1 MLFSSSATSNA
12 VVLGLASATFYGVAD
27 ALAGSAARAI
37 GVRRAVFSYQ
47 LLGLCVV
54 AAYVAWC
61 VFDGRLTSLPGAPAA
76 SWAIALAGALAT
88 LGGSVS
94 FSRALSLGNAG
105 VVAPIMT
112 CYGAITTV
120 LSVLTGEVLGVFQ
133 LIGLAV
139 CVIGVP
145 LIASNGDAAAPGA
158 RAHAKQAVGWAL
170 VSAVLYGVGF
180 WLEGRFVLPVLGT
193 LPLLVISYMVGTTVL
208 GASLAGRSDES
219 SQSDHAS
226 GHRGPISRRW
236 AWGLT
241 LFCGLLGLA
250 GLTSIAAGAQTGAL
264 SVVTV
269 LSTLSAVV
277 TTVIGL
283 MRGERMTRWQWSGLA
298 AVMLGVGMLRMV

>member
-1 MLFSSSATSNA
+1 MLFSSSTASNA

-27 ALAGSAARAI
+27 ALAGSAARAV

-61 VFDGRLTSLPGAPAA
+61 VFVGRLTSLPGAPAL

-120 LSVLTGEVLGVFQ
+120 LSVLTGEALGALQ
-133 LIGLAV
+133 LIGLMV

-145 LIASNGDAAAPGA
+145 LIASGESAEPAV
-158 RAHAKQAVGWAL
+158 RSHAKQAVGWAL

-208 GASLAGRSDES
+208 GASLARRADTPDGLPAGRSK
-219 SQSDHAS
+219 
-226 GHRGPISRRW
+226 RW

-241 LFCGLLGLA
+241 LICGLLGLA

-264 SVVTV
+264 SIVTV

-277 TTVIGL
+277 TTIIGL
-283 MRGERMTRWQWSGLA
+283 MRGERMTPWQWSGLA
-298 AVMLGVGMLRMV
+298 AVMVGVGMLRMA

>member
-1 MLFSSSATSNA
+1 MLFSSLATSNA
-12 VVLGLASATFYGVAD
+12 VVLGLASAAFYGIAD
-27 ALAGSAARAI
+27 ALAGSAARAV

-61 VFDGRLTSLPGAPAA
+61 VFDGRLTALPGASAI
-76 SWAIALAGALAT
+76 SWALALAGALAT

-120 LSVLTGEVLGVFQ
+120 LSVLTGEALGALQ
-133 LIGLAV
+133 LLGLVV
-139 CVIGVP
+139 CIVGVP
-145 LIASNGDAAAPGA
+145 LIASGGDASDASA
-158 RAHAKQAVGWAL
+158 RAHAKQAVFWAL

-180 WLEGRFVLPVLGT
+180 WLEGRFVLPVFGT

-208 GASLAGRSDES
+208 GASLARRTDT
-219 SQSDHAS
+219 HAPK
-226 GHRGPISRRW
+226 RAPRW

-264 SVVTV
+264 SIVTV

-277 TTVIGL
+277 TTIVGL
-283 MRGERMTRWQWSGLA
+283 MRGERMTPWQWSGLA
-298 AVMLGVGMLRMV
+298 AVMVGVGMLRLA

>member
-27 ALAGSAARAI
+27 ALAGSAARAV

-54 AAYVAWC
+54 ASYVAWC

-76 SWAIALAGALAT
+76 SWAIALAGAMAT

-145 LIASNGDAAAPGA
+145 LIASGEDATAPAA

-208 GASLAGRSDES
+208 GASLARRSDDAS
-219 SQSDHAS
+219 PRSDALARRS
-226 GHRGPISRRW
+226 PRAQRW

-283 MRGERMTRWQWSGLA
+283 MRGERMTPWQWSGLA